1 MNTKNKNAK
10 SKPIS
15 ENIAQKSQNTEKYY
29 YSEIEDNIIVNNILE
44 DFKKRSKDRKP
55 YELMWELNMNFMLGN
70 QYSIISPKQE
80 IEDSA
85 KNYYWEER
93 EVYNHIAPIIE
104 TRLAKL
110 GKVRPTVSVRPTGN
124 EQSDL
129 YCAKLSKAILSATTD
144 KANLSELI
152 TLATVWSE
160 VTGTSFYKVV
170 WDNSLGDTLAKDGDM
185 PIKNGDISNFKNQR
199 HL

>member
-1 MNTKNKNAK
+1 MENKNTKNAK
-10 SKPIS
+10 SSSIIDKNAHKTDKAEKFVYDDITDKAIVDGVIS
-15 ENIAQKSQNTEKYY
+15 
-29 YSEIEDNIIVNNILE
+29 
-44 DFKKRSKDRKP
+44 DFKQRAKERKQ
-55 YELMWELNMNFMLGN
+55 YELIWELNMNFMLGN
-70 QYSIISPKQE
+70 QYSIIGPKQE

-110 GKVRPTVSVRPTGN
+110 GKVRPTVSVRPTSN

-160 VTGTSFYKVV
+160 VTGTSFY
-170 WDNSLGDTLAKDGDM
+170 
-185 PIKNGDISNFKNQR
+185 
-199 HL
+199 